1 MLKLI
6 YPNSRDENIKIVVPK
21 GIRYISDWED
31 YSLSDPIFQT
41 PHILNKKIPG
51 CGYTEYCL
59 RSRVDL
65 ILCSP
70 RKMLLSNKESQHS
83 NEVFYFKN
91 ELESSEKFD
100 RDLIGGN
107 KANNKIVKKSASSI
121 YSIIKAQEQKT
132 LFRENLKRLRITLE
146 NDLKNYIMY
155 CEQNNLPKKI
165 LVTYDSFKVLK
176 DVLNSLGIFDKFYT
190 VIDEFQSILVDSRF
204 KASTE
209 LEFLSQ
215 LQGNNKVCFVSATP
229 MMDKYLKQL
238 DEFKDLPY
246 YELDWISEDETR
258 AKKSNLKIKY
268 TKSISTKAKCIIFDY
283 LNNKFEISTKIDR
296 EGNLIH
302 VQSKEV
308 VFYIN
313 SVSNIVNIIK
323 DTGLKADQVNIL
335 CANTVKN
342 KSKIRKVLGSS
353 FSDLIDD
360 STCRIPKK
368 GEPHKMFTFC
378 TRTVY
383 LGADFYSTCARTIVL
398 SDANIES
405 LAVDIYLDLPQILG
419 RQRLDENPWKNRAEF
434 YYKNLPSDY
443 NIAATESEKI
453 IENKIKETETLLS
466 LYNNNLITEEERSV
480 LLKKLKFCAENQ
492 YYLNDYISVNN
503 ADKNNPFPVFNKLVY
518 LSDIRA
524 FEIQQIDY
532 KNRVSV
538 INSILTNNFDLNK
551 GNSIQE
557 FIKEFEN
564 QPNLKEKI
572 KFICTN
578 NSINNELKLYAL
590 DQIDIIF
597 KNIYETVGPEKCR
610 ALSYNYSDIK
620 KELNNIINFS
630 LCKIDVE
637 IKSKFKIGDCISL
650 SDTKRIIQN
659 LYDNYN
665 IDKIAKASEIERF
678 FVTKRIKIKDDNG
691 KFVHG
696 YKILGLI

>member
-6 YPNSRDENIKIVVPK
+6 YPNDRNENIKIVVPK
-21 GIRYISDWED
+21 GVRYISDWED

-59 RSRVDL
+59 SSRVDL

-107 KANNKIVKKSASSI
+107 KVKLVKKSASI
-121 YSIIKAQEQKT
+121 YSIIKAQEQET
-132 LFRENLKRLRITLE
+132 LFRENIKRLRITLE

-165 LVTYDSFKVLK
+165 LVTYDSYKVLK
-176 DVLNSLGIFDKFYT
+176 DVLNGLGIFDKFYT

-268 TKSISTKAKCIIFDY
+268 TKSISTKAKSIIFDY
-283 LNNKFEISTKIDR
+283 LNNKFEISTKIDNH
-296 EGNLIH
+296 GNLIH

-466 LYNNNLITEEERSV
+466 LYNNLTTDNEKSV

-538 INSILTNNFDLNK
+538 IKSILTNNFDLNK

-650 SDTKRIIQN
+650 TDTKRIIQN
-659 LYDNYN
+659 LYADYN

-691 KFVHG
+691 KYVHG
-696 YKILGLI
+696 YKILGELT